1 MRRWLVLSIGVAAVT
16 GLVGCGVVK
25 DAAQRALGGSFASL
39 LGHGDAPEAE
49 GGDGTA
55 PQPLSIAA
63 DEDAAEAVA
72 PADDVDVPG
81 FYRIVEPNGTVR
93 FVGNLSQVPVEQRG
107 QAERLAMAPTKVPGA
122 ERRAPARKPQAA
134 VAEAQPPAKP
144 APIRAAG
151 GHEVVLYT
159 TTWCGWCRKTLA
171 WLDAQGVDYV
181 NKDVESDPEAAAEMR
196 EVVGGD
202 SGVPVVVIDG
212 EVIRGYS
219 EAKMR
224 SLLQI

>member
-1 MRRWLVLSIGVAAVT
+1 MRRWLVVSMLITAL

-25 DAAQRALGGSFASL
+25 DAAQRALGKSVAGL
-39 LGHGDAPEAE
+39 LGQDAGGEGAPESPE
-49 GGDGTA
+49 
-55 PQPLSIAA
+55 PLSIAA
-63 DEDAAEAVA
+63 DEDAAEALA
-72 PADDVDVPG
+72 DGAADDVDVPG
-81 FYRIVEPNGTVR
+81 FYKIVEPNGTVR

-122 ERRAPARKPQAA
+122 ERRAPARRPQAA

-144 APIRAAG
+144 APVRAAG
-151 GHEVVLYT
+151 NHEVVLYT
-159 TTWCGWCRKTLA
+159 TTWCGWCKKTLA

-181 NKDVESDPEAAAEMR
+181 NKDVESDADAAAEMR
-196 EVVGGD
+196 DVVGGD